1 MNKKALES
9 IKSSRKAA
17 KKSSSKKSKQTSKA
31 KTKSK
36 TTKSKSSGKKVNQE
50 FEKYGI
56 SQADLQAAQKLQVTA
71 IGDSVMASS
80 SDILHQLLPHAVID
94 ATVSRQANV
103 APQLLQ
109 SYAQKGELQDNVL
122 IGLGTNGPFT
132 DDEVKQ
138 IMQIVGPKR
147 QLFWIN
153 VVVPTRSWQNQVNQQ
168 LQALTKKY
176 KNLTVIDWY
185 GYAHSQSSWFY
196 DDKTHPN
203 NVGQNYYSTYIVKEM
218 VRASGSN

>member
-1 MNKKALES
+1 MRSTGSARL
-9 IKSSRKAA
+9 
-17 KKSSSKKSKQTSKA
+17 TC
-31 KTKSK
+31 
-36 TTKSKSSGKKVNQE
+36 
-50 FEKYGI
+50 
-56 SQADLQAAQKLQVTA
+56 QAAQKLQVTA

-138 IMQIVGPKR
+138 IMQIVGRSASSFGSTSSCQPGPGK
-147 QLFWIN
+147 
-153 VVVPTRSWQNQVNQQ
+153 TRS
-168 LQALTKKY
+168 T
-176 KNLTVIDWY
+176 
-185 GYAHSQSSWFY
+185 SSCR
-196 DDKTHPN
+196 P
-203 NVGQNYYSTYIVKEM
+203 
-218 VRASGSN
+218 

>member
-1 MNKKALES
+1 M
-9 IKSSRKAA
+9 
-17 KKSSSKKSKQTSKA
+17 
-31 KTKSK
+31 
-36 TTKSKSSGKKVNQE
+36 
-50 FEKYGI
+50 
-56 SQADLQAAQKLQVTA
+56 
-71 IGDSVMASS
+71 
-80 SDILHQLLPHAVID
+80 
-94 ATVSRQANV
+94 
-103 APQLLQ
+103 
-109 SYAQKGELQDNVL
+109 

-176 KNLTVIDWY
+176 KNLTVINWY
-185 GYAHSQSSWFY
+185 GYAHGQSSWFY